1 MRFRNLRRF
10 VFRTC
15 PRPCEHPVCLED
27 HPDPASY
34 PNNCHLPLS
43 MVAPGE
49 SVKLVRVIAGHR
61 LRRRLTELGLTP
73 GVEFKIMQD
82 EGGSLLVAVKDT
94 RLALGRGMAHK
105 IIVQTA

>member
-1 MRFRNLRRF
+1 MKMSRWRKLMFK
-10 VFRTC
+10 TC
-15 PRPCEHPVCLED
+15 PQPCENPVCLEE
-27 HPDPASY
+27 HPAPGSY
-34 PNNCHLPLS
+34 PENCYLPLS

-49 SVKLVRVIAGHR
+49 SVRLVRIAAGHR
-61 LRRRLTELGLTP
+61 LRRRLTELGLIP

-82 EGGSLLVAVKDT
+82 DGGPLLLAVKDT